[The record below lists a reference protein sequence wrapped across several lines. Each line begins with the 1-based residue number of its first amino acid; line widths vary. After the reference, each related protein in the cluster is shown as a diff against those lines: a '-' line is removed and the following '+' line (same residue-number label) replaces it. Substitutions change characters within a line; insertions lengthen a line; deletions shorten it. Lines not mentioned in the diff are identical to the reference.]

1 MKMFRLLYN
10 SFIWGIFISIL
21 AFQSE
26 WLEMRVNIGI
36 FIPLVMLLCLA
47 IRMLLK
53 KMGKNHIM
61 ELSLKTTIINVLLCV
76 VISLGILGVE
86 RMQVVPASIV
96 REGMKV
102 TNVSFDSVNI
112 ILLLLLVGGLVLCFF
127 EKDGVKMKSMFNGTK
142 GKVLSIFIIVCLYL
156 FIPPIKYNVNQAI
169 SVLKT
174 IDVNAAREYIL
185 SFGIWAPVVS
195 FLLMI
200 LQSVVAP
207 LPAFIITFANA
218 GLFGWVKGAILSWS
232 SAMAG
237 AALCYYIAKF
247 LGRNVV
253 EKLTSRTALEKVDEF
268 FQRYGKYAVLIARL
282 LPFISFDIVSYAAGL
297 TSMSFWSF
305 FIATGIG
312 QLPATIIYS
321 YIGGML
327 TGTAKTFVIGLLMLF
342 AVSTLIILVKK
353 MWDDKKKVKVNI

>member
-1 MKMFRLLYN
+1 MKVFRLLYN
-10 SFIWGIFISIL
+10 SFIWGILISIL

-36 FIPLVMLLCLA
+36 FIPIVMVSCL
-47 IRMLLK
+47 IVKTLLK
-53 KMGKNHIM
+53 KLGKGHLFHLN
-61 ELSLKTTIINVLLCV
+61 LTTTIINVIACTI
-76 VISLGILGVE
+76 ISLVVLGIE
-86 RMQVVPASIV
+86 RIQVVPASII

-102 TNVSFDSVNI
+102 TSISFDSINI
-112 ILLLLLVGGLVLCFF
+112 ILLLLLIAGLILCFF
-127 EKDGVKMKSMFNGTK
+127 ERDGVKMKNIFRGTK
-142 GKVLSIFIIVCLYL
+142 GKALCILIIICLYV
-156 FIPPIKYNVNQAI
+156 FVAPIKSNVNQAV
-169 SVLKT
+169 SVLET
-174 IDVNAAREYIL
+174 VDVNAAREYIL

-200 LQSVVAP
+200 LQSIIAP

-268 FQRYGKYAVLIARL
+268 FEKYGKYAVLIARL

-305 FIATGIG
+305 FVATGIG
-312 QLPATIIYS
+312 QLPATIVYS

-327 TGTAKTFVIGLLMLF
+327 TGTVKTFVIGLLMLF
-342 AVSTLIILVKK
+342 AVSTLIILLKK
-353 MWDDKKKVKVNI
+353 MWNDKQNSKDIA